1 MHLADALSKVTY
13 SECIQVIIFLSVLLI
28 HNIIIYVFI
37 HVVNNLFISIAIE
50 LKNLIY
56 SLVFSVFDKYNGV
69 K

>member
-50 LKNLIY
+50 
-56 SLVFSVFDKYNGV
+56 
-69 K
+69 